1 MSDFVFAHELNDEA
15 FEAARARFVR
25 EEAQSWVLVQMR
37 PAEHAVAGVCRMLGL
52 RLDAQGQS
60 ITIDAEGFEQQL
72 RDVLAEGDVVPDRYV
87 ALLQQRLPLLA
98 KPSAQTLQR
107 FFPESHEDDVIEVTR
122 VLQGLDRSAEGEALL
137 QAIAKRYEHYLQAA
151 RSDYRQQTESPR
163 WFIELSN
170 DWEISYH
177 QDGSVAEDPQLD

>member
-1 MSDFVFAHELNDEA
+1 MTDFVFAHELNDEA
-15 FEAARARFVR
+15 FEAARARFMR
-25 EEAQSWVLVQMR
+25 EEAQSWVQVQMR

-52 RLDAQGQS
+52 RLEAQS

-122 VLQGLDRSAEGEALL
+122 VLPLMATQIPPPMATSN
-137 QAIAKRYEHYLQAA
+137 
-151 RSDYRQQTESPR
+151 SPT
-163 WFIELSN
+163 
-170 DWEISYH
+170 
-177 QDGSVAEDPQLD
+177 